1 MTAQYQV
8 IGDVAVVT
16 LANPPMNGL
25 SHATRLGIAD
35 GVHKANADA
44 AVKSIVVTG
53 AGKAFCSGADITEF
67 GSDKSIQEPNL
78 LSLILLLEN
87 SAKPTIAAV
96 HSICMGGGLEL
107 ALGCHYRI
115 AAPGALVAL
124 PEVKLGLIPG
134 AGGTQRLP
142 RVLGVETALN
152 MIVSGEP
159 VKSEMLASM
168 PGQKLFDKMAAS
180 PESLAAEALAYAKEI
195 AAKHADGSA
204 LPRVRDLKVSHPN
217 AQAYFQFA
225 RNMVAGMAKNYPAPA
240 KCVDAVQN
248 ALTMKFDDGMVAERD
263 IFINLMW
270 TPECRALRHL
280 FVAERAA
287 SKIPDVPS
295 DTPLRTI
302 KQVAVI
308 GAGTM
313 GGGITMNFLNADP
326 CQDAGDEARGSRQR
340 HCHYQEKLRC
350 ASDQGQAQASQVGR
364 AYGVTHDHAVL

>member
-25 SHATRLGIAD
+25 SHATRLAIAD

-124 PEVKLGLIPG
+124 PEVKLG
-134 AGGTQRLP
+134 
-142 RVLGVETALN
+142 
-152 MIVSGEP
+152 
-159 VKSEMLASM
+159 
-168 PGQKLFDKMAAS
+168 
-180 PESLAAEALAYAKEI
+180 
-195 AAKHADGSA
+195 
-204 LPRVRDLKVSHPN
+204 
-217 AQAYFQFA
+217 
-225 RNMVAGMAKNYPAPA
+225 
-240 KCVDAVQN
+240 
-248 ALTMKFDDGMVAERD
+248 
-263 IFINLMW
+263 
-270 TPECRALRHL
+270 
-280 FVAERAA
+280 
-287 SKIPDVPS
+287 
-295 DTPLRTI
+295 
-302 KQVAVI
+302 
-308 GAGTM
+308 
-313 GGGITMNFLNADP
+313 
-326 CQDAGDEARGSRQR
+326 
-340 HCHYQEKLRC
+340 
-350 ASDQGQAQASQVGR
+350 
-364 AYGVTHDHAVL
+364 